1 MQSVFGRTRI
11 LSKLVAYELL
21 PDAWER
27 LRDIRLRSLR
37 KNPEAFGAT
46 FENMSKFSEP
56 QWRDEFSKVTHLVA
70 STEGVDVS
78 IMNIE
83 ILDGDFGATC
93 WIGGCWTDPAHRG
106 KGALR
111 IMFDFLDQH
120 ESERGWQKQG
130 LGVWTDNFSAIT
142 AYEKLGFVA
151 MGEPQEST
159 RKPGKFYQ
167 RMIRG

>member
-27 LRDIRLRSLR
+27 LRDIRLCSLR
-37 KNPEAFGAT
+37 KNPVAFGAT